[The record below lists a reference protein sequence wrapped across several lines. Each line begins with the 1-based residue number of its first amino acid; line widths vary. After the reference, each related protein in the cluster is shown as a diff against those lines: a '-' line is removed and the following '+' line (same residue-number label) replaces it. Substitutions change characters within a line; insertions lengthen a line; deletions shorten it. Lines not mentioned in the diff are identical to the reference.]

1 MVKTNPPLSKAASQV
16 SGSII
21 TSNLCTSSSV
31 KTPTR
36 SRRSVSLMS
45 GLQGRWDGRGSL
57 RELGY
62 HLGGGLV
69 THKNRF
75 SLVQPMGSR
84 LWTWL
89 ISTASFR
96 ASITNCL
103 TTSRGNFGEYN
114 WSMLGIG
121 SLETLGRLDVAITGG
136 LDGCSF
142 SCCVDAGAGAGAGAD
157 GVFEMQEREIRN
169 RMWE

>member
-1 MVKTNPPLSKAASQV
+1 M
-16 SGSII
+16 
-21 TSNLCTSSSV
+21 
-31 KTPTR
+31 
-36 SRRSVSLMS
+36 
-45 GLQGRWDGRGSL
+45 
-57 RELGY
+57 
-62 HLGGGLV
+62 V

-142 SCCVDAGAGAGAGAD
+142 SCCVGAVQMQVQMVCSRCRNGRFETECGREQKKKNNNATNGPTRAVTKESVLCGRGATTTDWLTHVISVIRSCGRTD
-157 GVFEMQEREIRN
+157 SVIRERSECCISSSL
-169 RMWE
+169 